1 MTQCHCVA
9 AELYARYALGVDAG
23 DIDAVV
29 DCFAADASY
38 GVEGAYM
45 VTGRNAIGE
54 RIRSRRHA
62 GRTHLTSNELFEPTG
77 KAAVRGRATFAVL
90 DEHAR
95 VVACGEYDDRIA
107 RGPDGRWRFVSR
119 RITYRV
125 TAAPVAIPEA
135 ER

>member
-1 MTQCHCVA
+1 MTQCHCMV
-9 AELYARYALGVDAG
+9 AELYARYAVGLDAD

-29 DCFAADASY
+29 DCFTADASY
-38 GVEGAYM
+38 GVEGAYT

-54 RIRSRRHA
+54 RIQSRRRA
-62 GRTHLTSNELFEPTG
+62 GCTHLTCNKLFEPIG
-77 KAAVRGRATFAVL
+77 KAVRGRATFAVL

-95 VVACGEYDDRIA
+95 VIACGEYDDRIA
-107 RGPDGRWRFVSR
+107 RGPDGRWRFASR

-125 TAAPVAIPEA
+125 AAAPVAIPEA